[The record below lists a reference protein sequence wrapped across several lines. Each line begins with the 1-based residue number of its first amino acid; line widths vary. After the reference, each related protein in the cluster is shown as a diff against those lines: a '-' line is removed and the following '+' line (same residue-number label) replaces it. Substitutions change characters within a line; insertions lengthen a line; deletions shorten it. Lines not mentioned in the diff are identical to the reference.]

1 LIRCLEALKKGIKG
15 ELIRDFNFQPRKGGY
30 KRIFILSTSA
40 GPPPDFA
47 TPTPPICNHQKHMD
61 TKTTKNKELQKGY
74 CHFSRIFR
82 HFFFF
87 GCSKRAILINC

>member
-61 TKTTKNKELQKGY
+61 TKTTKKEGAAKRLLSFLKDISPFLLLWLLQTSD
-74 CHFSRIFR
+74 F
-82 HFFFF
+82 
-87 GCSKRAILINC
+87 N